1 MSEKQHIV
9 ADPAVM
15 LGKPVVSGTRITVE
29 SILERLAAGET
40 IDQLLDAH
48 PRLSRDGVLAAL
60 AYAAETLRS
69 DTVYPVELSAA

>member
-29 SILERLAAGET
+29 SILEKLAAGES
-40 IDQLLDAH
+40 IEQLLEAH
-48 PRLSRDGVLAAL
+48 PRLSREGVLAAL
-60 AYAAETLRS
+60 AYAAETIRS
-69 DTVYPVELSAA
+69 DIVYPVELTAA